1 MRSIKTDLRNIPGVG
16 KSIEQ
21 DLIDIGI
28 NCVNDLKG
36 RDPEDLYLRDAAVK
50 GVKSDPCLLY
60 VFRLAVYYAENE
72 ERDRKTQV
80 VVLERQK
87 ISGRR
92 NKVMYSADIF

>member
-36 RDPEDLYLRDAAVK
+36 RDSS
-50 GVKSDPCLLY
+50 GGIG
-60 VFRLAVYYAENE
+60 
-72 ERDRKTQV
+72 KTKNI
-80 VVLERQK
+80 R
-87 ISGRR
+87 RR
-92 NKVMYSADIF
+92 NKVMYSADIFDNSI